1 MTTALRSLTST
12 TPERQ
17 GTNPIPS
24 ADPST
29 SFFKPLDVIV
39 LDSCHSTWIFDP
51 GQLEFCRILKGIK
64 VGNRSVA
71 TEWRRYWQLE
81 LETEAEGFTVYL
93 NEATTRLIRS
103 WRHTK
108 NCSQCGGRQTTEP
121 FLDEI
126 HRTLDRYHTR
136 RRVRSA
142 IR

>member
-12 TPERQ
+12 TRERQ
-17 GTNPIPS
+17 GRNPIPS

-51 GQLEFCRILKGIK
+51 GQLEYCRILKGIK
-64 VGNRSVA
+64 VGNRPVA

-81 LETEAEGFTVYL
+81 LDTEAESFTVYL
-93 NEATTRLIRS
+93 NEARTRLIRS

-121 FLDEI
+121 SLDEI
-126 HRTLDRYHTR
+126 HRSLGRNHAR
-136 RRVRSA
+136 RRARSA